1 MNLYSN
7 LAFFHLAHDD
17 KFQPK
22 GTTSYILS
30 NMFQAPESVKIFH
43 IGKVSKKMPIFRLP
57 IHPQKGLL
65 LQMPRKLLN
74 SSKGIFPHFQLT
86 QKGKTDR
93 PRSDRAFGK
102 RIQR

>member
-22 GTTSYILS
+22 GTTSHILS
-30 NMFQAPESVKIFH
+30 NMFQAPDNVKIFH
-43 IGKVSKKMPIFRLP
+43 IGRVSEKNLKSRLP
-57 IHPQKGLL
+57 IHAQKDLL

-74 SSKGIFPHFQLT
+74 SSKGNFPSSQLIE
-86 QKGKTDR
+86 KGKTDR
-93 PRSDRAFGK
+93 ARSDRAFGK

>member
-30 NMFQAPESVKIFH
+30 NMFQSPDTVKIFH
-43 IGKVSKKMPIFRLP
+43 IGKVSPKIFIFRLP
-57 IHPQKGLL
+57 IHPQEDML

-74 SSKGIFPHFQLT
+74 PSKGIFSSTLLT
-86 QKGKTDR
+86 
-93 PRSDRAFGK
+93 PEGK
-102 RIQR
+102 RDRTFLNRAIRKRI